1 MDLHGSDKIIVF
13 FHPHKMALIVQK
25 YGGTSMGSAE
35 RIRNVAR
42 RVARWKAKGNQLVI
56 VVSAMSGETNRLI
69 ALANEISPNPDSRE
83 LDVVVATGEQV
94 SSALLAMALM
104 DLGLKAKSYTG
115 SQVRIVTDS
124 VFTKARITNIEEA
137 NIRADLDDDYVVIV
151 AGFQGTDEQGN
162 ITTLGR
168 GGSDTTGVALAAALK
183 AEECQIYTDVDGVYT
198 TDPRI
203 VPEARKLDRIT
214 FEEMLEMASLGSKVL
229 QIRSVE
235 FAGKYKVKLRVLSS
249 FEEEGQET
257 MGTLITFE
265 DDIKM
270 EQPVISGIALNR
282 DEAKLTVLGVPDRP
296 GIAYQILGAIADA
309 NIDVDMI
316 IQNVGHDGTTDFSFT
331 VNRGEFPRAM
341 KILEEQ
347 VKPHVGAR
355 AVIGDNKIGKVS
367 AVGVGMRSHPGV
379 ASKMFRTLAEEG
391 INIQMISTSE
401 IKISVVLDEKYLEL
415 AVRVLHKAFDLDYV
429 AG

>member
-1 MDLHGSDKIIVF
+1 
-13 FHPHKMALIVQK
+13 MALIVQK
-25 YGGTSMGSAE
+25 YGGTSMGTPE

-42 RVARWKAKGNQLVI
+42 RVARWKAQGNQLVV
-56 VVSAMSGETNRLI
+56 VVSAMSGETNRLL
-69 ALANEISPNPDSRE
+69 ALAKDVSPQPDLRE
-83 LDVVVATGEQV
+83 LDVMVSTGEQV
-94 SSALLAMALM
+94 SIALLAMALK

-115 SQVRIVTDS
+115 GQVRVLTDS
-124 VFTKARITNIEEA
+124 TFTKARILDIDGKNMQ
-137 NIRADLDDDYVVIV
+137 RDLDDDTVIIV
-151 AGFQGTDEQGN
+151 AGFQGVDEHGN

-168 GGSDTTGVALAAALK
+168 GGSDTSGVALAAALK
-183 AEECQIYTDVDGVYT
+183 ADECQIYTDVDGVYT

-265 DDIKM
+265 EDKKM
-270 EQPVISGIALNR
+270 EQPIISGIAFNR

-296 GIAYQILGAIADA
+296 GIAYQILGPIADA

-331 VNRGEFPRAM
+331 VPRGEFANAK
-341 KILEEQ
+341 KILEDQ
-347 VKPHVGAR
+347 VKQHIGAR
-355 AVIGDNKIGKVS
+355 AINGDNRICKVS
-367 AVGVGMRSHPGV
+367 AVGVGMRSHPGI
-379 ASKMFRTLAEEG
+379 ASKMFRALAEEG

-401 IKISVVLDEKYLEL
+401 IKVSVVVDEKYLEL
-415 AVRVLHKAFDLDYV
+415 AVRVLHRTFELDQ
-429 AG
+429 APA